1 MDFSN
6 LLKTNSVKNNGKQPT
21 HTRIGDK
28 QFNIYG
34 GSFAFD
40 NEDPFY
46 EGLYEHIFLD
56 GKKEYLTEKQLENG
70 TFVIDLDFRYSHDV
84 ETRQHTKQDIQDIVF
99 LFNETLKKYVTFDNP
114 FCCYVMEK
122 PNVNRLADGSLTK
135 DGIHLMYNFEL
146 NDTIKQ
152 AVRTDVIKEI
162 PDVIDLPLI
171 NSWEDVIDEGVIKR
185 ACNWNIYGCSKP
197 NNERYEVTDV
207 FEFELDQNDGE
218 FMSTKPEIDFDYNL
232 FQELSVRTRKPVLQL
247 NKEGEKII
255 SKSAFHSISPTS
267 ITQNFELP
275 ESDLKLPELE
285 FLLNV
290 CIRENMCR
298 TGDHDKW
305 NTVAQ
310 ILKNELKDDAIQYF
324 VNWTNKFGSENKKS
338 ECINQITKFVKY
350 TPLKEKN
357 RLSYKT
363 LHYYAKLY
371 NPDAYLKRFA
381 IKMDTDIDPDIQEV
395 MATQTEYAFAKHF
408 KNKFGNRFKCVSI
421 KEKNVYHFTDNNL
434 WDNEFEGCSKIREI
448 LSNDMLKLYKDLIKK
463 FTDFK
468 NKANLNSNTEEY
480 ALFNKKITVLGELC
494 LKLQKTNDKNN
505 ITREILDKIEDINF
519 NKDMNK
525 EKYMLPVKGKKM
537 LNMITLK
544 LTDRTIKHKF
554 NYECDAVF
562 HLNMPE
568 KEEADVKEY
577 FMDLFCQ
584 KKKLVQT
591 VLDILKSILT
601 GVRTRYIYF
610 FTGIG
615 CNGKSLLFKLLTM
628 VTGKAMDTIDRNVI
642 IDQKNNSQITTQFEK
657 LDKCRIGYVTEL
669 KDDMKL
675 NEATIKQISGG
686 DAIDLRGLFKTNV
699 TIIPT
704 CNLCVLTNEMPEI
717 KIEKAIVDRLIRIP
731 FNNVF
736 QNDSTFEEKMI
747 SKKDFVFSY
756 IMKYGVIRDK
766 FELTEEMIKA
776 KNETVED
783 NTKIDYLQKF
793 IETYFEIVPFVKKE
807 KKNRDTFRDAYNVFL
822 KSHSQPMDK
831 TADKKFTRDIKK
843 YGLGIKEVGGKTFY
857 TGIIEKVASEDE
869 DE

>member
-1 MDFSN
+1 MAPSLEN
-6 LLKTNSVKNNGKQPT
+6 LLFNSKVKTDST

-28 QFNIYG
+28 ELKIYG

-40 NEDPFY
+40 NEEDFY
-46 EGLYEHIFLD
+46 KGLYEKVIKK
-56 GKKEYLTEKQLENG
+56 GEKEYLTEKQIENG
-70 TFVIDLDFRYSHDV
+70 TFVLDFDFRYSHDV
-84 ETRQHTKQDIQDIVF
+84 ETRQHTKEHIQDIVF
-99 LFNETLKKYVTFDNP
+99 LLNETLKKYVVFDNP
-114 FCCYVMEK
+114 FRCYVMEK
-122 PNVNRLADGSLTK
+122 PNVNRLADGSVTK
-135 DGIHLMYNFEL
+135 DGIHFMYNFEL

-152 AVRTDVIKEI
+152 QIRNDVIKAI

-171 NSWEDVIDEGVIKR
+171 NTWDSVIDENVVKR
-185 ACNWNIYGCSKP
+185 GCNWNIYGCCKP
-197 NNERYEVTDV
+197 ANETYKITEV
-207 FEFELDQNDGE
+207 FECEMDYNDGE
-218 FMSTKPEIDFDYNL
+218 FMITNPEIEFNYDL
-232 FQELSVRTRKPVLQL
+232 FKELSVRTRKPVLQL
-247 NKEGEKII
+247 NKEGDKII
-255 SKSAFHSISPTS
+255 SKSSFRSISPTS
-267 ITQNFELP
+267 ITQNFVLP
-275 ESDLKLPELE
+275 ESDLKLPELD

-290 CIRENMCR
+290 CIRENMCK
-298 TGDHDKW
+298 TGEHEKW
-305 NTVAQ
+305 NIVAQ
-310 ILKNELKDDAIQYF
+310 ILKNELKDDAIQPF
-324 VNWTNKFGSENKKS
+324 VNWTNKFGSENKKNES
-338 ECINQITKFVKY
+338 INQITKYIKY

-371 NPDAYLKRFA
+371 NPDAYIKKFA
-381 IKMDTDIDPDIQEV
+381 IKFDTNDDFEYVID
-395 MATQTEYAFAKHF
+395 TQTEYALATHF
-408 KNKFGNRFKCVSI
+408 KKNFGNRFKCVSI
-421 KEKNVYHFTDNNL
+421 KEKNVYYFTDNNL
-434 WDNEFEGCSKIREI
+434 WDNEFEGCSRIREI
-448 LSNDMLKLYKDLIKK
+448 LSNDMLKLYTDYSKK
-463 FTDFK
+463 LTEFI
-468 NKANLNSNTEEY
+468 NKTNLNSNTEEY
-480 ALFNKKITVLGELC
+480 ALFNKRIKIIGEVC

-525 EKYMLPVKGKKM
+525 EKYMLPIKGKKM
-537 LNMITLK
+537 LNMKTLEI
-544 LTDRTIKHKF
+544 TDRTIEHKF

-562 HLNMPE
+562 YSVIPE
-568 KEEADVKEY
+568 EEETYVKKY

-584 KKKLVQT
+584 KEKLVQT

-628 VTGKAMDTIDRNVI
+628 LFQKAMDTIDRNVI

-675 NEATIKQISGG
+675 NEAVIKQISGG

-699 TIIPT
+699 TINPT

-736 QNDSTFEEKMI
+736 QNDSSFEDKMI

-766 FELTEEMIKA
+766 FELTEEMIEA

-807 KKNRDTFRDAYNVFL
+807 KKGRDTFRDAYNVFL

-843 YGLGIKEVGGKTFY
+843 YGLGTKEVGGKTYY